1 MMKRH
6 ASAAW
11 KGGLKDGKG
20 TISADSGFLTN
31 VPYSFSRRF
40 ENEPGT
46 NPEEL
51 VAAAHA
57 ACFAMAFSGELGKLG
72 LTPESLEAK
81 ATLSFEKGEVGW
93 ETTESH
99 LEVIGKVPGADNG
112 KFQQAAEAAR
122 SGCPISRL
130 LKTKITLDAKLA

>member
-1 MMKRH
+1 MKRR
-6 ASAAW
+6 ASAVW
-11 KGGLKDGKG
+11 TGGLKDGKG
-20 TISADSGFLTN
+20 TISADSGFLTG
-31 VPYSFSRRF
+31 VPYTFSRRF

-57 ACFAMAFSGELGKLG
+57 GCFAMAFSAELGKLG
-72 LTPESLEAK
+72 LVPESLESK
-81 ATLSFEKGEVGW
+81 ATLNFEKGEVGW

-99 LEVIGKVPGADNG
+99 LEVIGKVPGADNA

-122 SGCPISRL
+122 VGCPISRL

>member
-1 MMKRH
+1 MKRR

-11 KGGLKDGKG
+11 KGGLKVG
-20 TISADSGFLTN
+20 TGTMSADSGFLVN
-31 VPYSFSRRF
+31 IPYTFSRRF
-40 ENEPGT
+40 ESEPGT

-57 ACFAMAFSGELGKLG
+57 GCFAMAFSAELGKLG
-72 LTPESLEAK
+72 LTPELLEAK
-81 ATLSFEKGEVGW
+81 ATLTFEKGENGW
-93 ETTESH
+93 ETSESH

-122 SGCPISRL
+122 AGCPISRL